1 MYFDE
6 DLMLDLRL
14 NILDE
19 YVDKFVIAEATRD
32 HSGKQKKLNF
42 NYNNFSKFKNKINY
56 LIIDDIPLDVKSKKK
71 KLDTKSLERSA
82 SKKLS
87 SKRI

>member
-1 MYFDE
+1 MKLIDCSMYFDE

-42 NYNNFSKFKNKINY
+42 NLS
-56 LIIDDIPLDVKSKKK
+56 LIHI
-71 KLDTKSLERSA
+71 
-82 SKKLS
+82 
-87 SKRI
+87 